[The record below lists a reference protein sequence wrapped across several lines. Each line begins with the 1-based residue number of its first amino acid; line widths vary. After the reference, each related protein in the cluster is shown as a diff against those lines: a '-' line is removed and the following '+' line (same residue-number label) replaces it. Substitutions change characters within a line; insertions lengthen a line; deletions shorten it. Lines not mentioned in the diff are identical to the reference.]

1 MLSLNDKVIV
11 FLEIPS
17 GFVHDFITCS
27 VRTSENT
34 AMKPKEESFSGP
46 PSQNGHRRDSSL
58 LDGYTTS
65 QIRVITLRRR
75 GNMPLGFSIRGG
87 WEHGTG
93 IFVSEVQP
101 GSIAQRQGLRVG
113 DQIVRINGFSIHR
126 AIHME
131 VLSLLKTCPGVV
143 LKVKRVGILPV
154 KEKRKDPITW
164 KVVEAS
170 HSLSQSN
177 LSAIHQR
184 TSALIPE
191 NCIIVKIEF
200 SVPLSTS
207 LGCSIAKGPPE
218 MPGIFMCTVKEG
230 GVASQAGLEVGDQI
244 MDMNGTSFIDI
255 KLPEAVAL
263 MKSAKD
269 IRLTVKKGAGI
280 CLFADNSMDDHSVA
294 NGHDNNHSQ
303 YTPDS
308 KACSTLSSRQ
318 NDGLKEHD
326 FSGSS
331 SAKSEASSFQSS
343 VSSDS
348 EKDYSISE
356 ESGIDGMKPQ
366 QNGTTSG
373 ISGWHKKTAS
383 RGSNDSGSSSSGH
396 GATLR
401 DDSWIA
407 EERRKLEEEQRRLAE
422 EKERLEAEKKKLQLE
437 KKFQGGPKQEEVA
450 PKGSFLYELQ
460 KAAAKMSIQD
470 EKMDIDQLML
480 EKRCTNSKSQTLK
493 YGENGKN
500 KCQED
505 IIKRRQHE
513 MLMEE
518 FREAHKKMFGQQQN
532 GVSSETAQNGTLT
545 KESNGKPHLIV
556 STSGFLTTAKYG
568 VTRSKAPAP
577 PVPSDTKDNDSNKQ
591 KMHITVN
598 GQVPSLF
605 SQTLPRPERISP
617 SKAKTSV
624 DDMDAVN
631 NKSPSS
637 PVSFKVTFDTK
648 NPGNSSTEFGV
659 TSTKQVPSAS
669 PSAEKSGSSHCPLV
683 EVNPWTTRL

>member
-1 MLSLNDKVIV
+1 
-11 FLEIPS
+11 
-17 GFVHDFITCS
+17 
-27 VRTSENT
+27 
-34 AMKPKEESFSGP
+34 MKPKEESFAGP
-46 PSQNGHRRDSSL
+46 PSQNGHRRDSSV

-177 LSAIHQR
+177 LSGIHQR
-184 TSALIPE
+184 TSAFIPE

-200 SVPLSTS
+200 SVPVSTS

-244 MDMNGTSFIDI
+244 MDMNGASLIDI

-263 MKSAKD
+263 MKSTKD

-303 YTPDS
+303 YSSDS

-318 NDGLKEHD
+318 TDGLKEHD

-366 QNGTTSG
+366 QNGTNSG
-373 ISGWHKKTAS
+373 INGWHKKTAS

-422 EKERLEAEKKKLQLE
+422 EKERLEAEKKKLELE
-437 KKFQGGPKQEEVA
+437 KKIQVGSKHEDVA
-450 PKGSFLYELQ
+450 PKGSFLHELQ

-470 EKMDIDQLML
+470 DRMDIDQLML
-480 EKRCTNSKSQTLK
+480 EKRCTNSKSHTLK
-493 YGENGKN
+493 HGENGKN

-505 IIKRRQHE
+505 LIKRRQHE

-532 GVSSETAQNGTLT
+532 GISSEKTQNGELA
-545 KESNGKPHLIV
+545 KENGKPHIIV
-556 STSGFLTTAKYG
+556 NTSGFLTTAKCG
-568 VTRSKAPAP
+568 AIRSKAPAP
-577 PVPSDTKDNDSNKQ
+577 PVPSNAKDNDASKQ
-591 KMHITVN
+591 KRHITVN

-605 SQTLPRPERISP
+605 SQTLPRPERVSP

-624 DDMDAVN
+624 DDMDTVN

-648 NPGNSSTEFGV
+648 NPGNSCTEFGV
-659 TSTKQVPSAS
+659 TSAKQVPSAS
-669 PSAEKSGSSHCPLV
+669 TEKDNSQCPLV